1 MWSVNGDIVV
11 RVVVAFLLTF
21 ALGWER
27 QVRGSAA
34 GDRTFS
40 LIGVATAVIGV
51 LAQGAP
57 TIMTGAITGVGF
69 IGAGLL
75 FRGADAQIGTVH
87 GMTTAAS
94 VLAAAAIGAVS
105 GEGQPLLACIATA
118 AVLLILELRYIPFLR
133 ALDASRWEDRF
144 RSDPDHGHVLATERT
159 VTVIADLPAGV
170 HLPHDR
176 ARRSPSGRG
185 ASIPPA
191 HDATLAAAYA
201 SATSASVQPGA
212 GPEPPSGHAD
222 GAAAATA
229 EPGPPEPR

>member
-11 RVVVAFLLTF
+11 RIVVAFLLTF

-51 LAQGAP
+51 LAQGAL

-75 FRGADAQIGTVH
+75 FRGADAQIGVVH

-133 ALDASRWEDRF
+133 MLDASRWEDRF
-144 RSDPDHGHVLATERT
+144 
-159 VTVIADLPAGV
+159 
-170 HLPHDR
+170 
-176 ARRSPSGRG
+176 
-185 ASIPPA
+185 
-191 HDATLAAAYA
+191 
-201 SATSASVQPGA
+201 
-212 GPEPPSGHAD
+212 
-222 GAAAATA
+222 GAAREALDLSTL
-229 EPGPPEPR
+229 